1 MWNLIIIGA
10 GARSAEKE
18 LKAFLSLHNIPF
30 VVTWGAKDMF
40 TNDYHNLIGCFG
52 ITGSKEGNMAVQ
64 NTEHLLVLGSSLN
77 THHTGS
83 NPANFARMAVK
94 TIVDIDQEEL
104 NKSNGMIIDYK
115 ICKDIKEYLKDYGKP
130 LYLHG

>member
-1 MWNLIIIGA
+1 MWSLIIIGA

-18 LKAFLSLHNIPF
+18 LKAFLSLHPIPF
-30 VVTWGAKDMF
+30 IVTWGAKDMF
-40 TNDYHNLIGCFG
+40 VYNYPNLIGNFG
-52 ITGSKEGNMAVQ
+52 ITGSKEGNVAVQ
-64 NTEHLLVLGSSLN
+64 SAEHLLVLGSSLN

-83 NPANFARMAVK
+83 DPSKFARQAIK
-94 TIVDIDQEEL
+94 TVVDIDQEEL
-104 NKSNGMIIDYK
+104 DKHNGMIIDYK